1 MLGKLLSHLTYANVV
16 STLCLLLVLGGGVAW
31 AASLP
36 RNSVGDDQIKTNA
49 VGASEIRGNAVGAAE
64 IKRNAVGASE
74 LRDGTLT
81 AREFSPGLRL
91 QGPPGQRGDQGVPG
105 QPGAPATKLFA
116 YVNSEGTLAFQ
127 SGVDGISHP
136 SAGSYLLTF
145 NRSLA
150 RCAVLTTAGKGF
162 PSSAGNVTQGGAEA
176 NPTAAAGGD
185 ERQVQVSTFDA
196 TSNNADRGFFIAA
209 FC

>member
-1 MLGKLLSHLTYANVV
+1 MLGKLLTHLTYANVV
-16 STLCLLLVLGGGVAW
+16 STLCLLLLLGGGVAW

-36 RNSVGDDQIKTNA
+36 RNSVGDDQIKAKA
-49 VGASEIRGNAVGAAE
+49 VGASEIRSNAVGAAE

-74 LRDGTLT
+74 IRDGTLT

-91 QGPPGQRGDQGVPG
+91 QGPRGQRGDQGAPG

-136 SAGSYLLTF
+136 VLGSYVLTF

-150 RCAVLTTAGKGF
+150 GCAVLTQSGRGF
-162 PSSAGNVTQGGAEA
+162 PTSAGNVTQG
-176 NPTAAAGGD
+176 AAGTSPTVD
-185 ERQVQVSTFDA
+185 AADPRQVGVQTADPA
-196 TSNNADRGFFIAA
+196 GNEADRGFFIAA

>member
-1 MLGKLLSHLTYANVV
+1 MLGKLLTHLTYANVV

-49 VGASEIRGNAVGAAE
+49 VGASEIRSNAVGAAE

-74 LRDGTLT
+74 VRDGTLT
-81 AREFSPGLRL
+81 AQDFSPGLRL

-105 QPGAPATKLFA
+105 APATKLFA
-116 YVNSEGTLAFQ
+116 YVNSDGTIAFQ

-136 SAGSYLLTF
+136 ALGVYLLTF

-150 RCAVLTTAGKGF
+150 GCAVLTGSGRGF
-162 PSSAGNVTQGGAEA
+162 PTSAGNVTQGAA
-176 NPTAAAGGD
+176 RTSPTVDTADPRQVGVQTVAAAGN
-185 ERQVQVSTFDA
+185 E
-196 TSNNADRGFFIAA
+196 ADLGFFVAA

>member
-1 MLGKLLSHLTYANVV
+1 MLGKLLTRLTYANVV
-16 STLCLLLVLGGGVAW
+16 STLCLLLLLGGGVAW

-36 RNSVGDDQIKTNA
+36 RNSVGDDQIKANA
-49 VGASEIRGNAVGAAE
+49 VGASEIRSNAVGAAE

-74 LRDGTLT
+74 VRDGTLT

-105 QPGAPATKLFA
+105 QPGAPATRLFA

-127 SGVDGISHP
+127 SGVAGISHTTV
-136 SAGSYLLTF
+136 GSYVLTF

-150 RCAVLTTAGKGF
+150 GCAVLTTSGRGV
-162 PSSAGNVTQGGAEA
+162 PSSAANVTQGTAGAS
-176 NPTAAAGGD
+176 PTVND
-185 ERQVQVSTFDA
+185 VDPRQVQVSTFDP
-196 TSNNADRGFFIAA
+196 TNTEADRGFFIAA

>member
-1 MLGKLLSHLTYANVV
+1 M
-16 STLCLLLVLGGGVAW
+16 
-31 AASLP
+31 
-36 RNSVGDDQIKTNA
+36 
-49 VGASEIRGNAVGAAE
+49 
-64 IKRNAVGASE
+64 
-74 LRDGTLT
+74 
-81 AREFSPGLRL
+81 
-91 QGPPGQRGDQGVPG
+91 PG

-116 YVNSEGTLAFQ
+116 YVNSEGTIAFQ

-136 SAGSYLLTF
+136 SAGSGSYLLTF

-150 RCAVLTTAGKGF
+150 RCAVLTTSGRGF
-162 PSSAGNVTQGGAEA
+162 PSSAGNVTQGAAEA

-196 TSNNADRGFFIAA
+196 TSNNADRGFFIVA